1 MIERIIAW
9 AVRQR
14 ALVMLLVAALVG
26 LGLWALRTLKVDALP
41 DLTDVQ
47 VQVLVEAPG
56 LSPVEVERLVAFPVE
71 VAMNGLPDVTQVRSI
86 SKYGF
91 AAVTVVFADGTD
103 IYFARMQVNE
113 RLQGVANSLP
123 AQADASLGPLAGA
136 ISEIYLYT
144 VEGGGKELME
154 LRTIHDRLVRPQLR
168 GVSGVAEVNAFG
180 GFVRQVQVTIDPA
193 RLQAYGLTLHDV
205 VEAIGANSAVAAGG
219 YLESGPEQYIL
230 RGLGQAAGPEDL
242 RRTVIHVRSG
252 GVPVLVGDVAE
263 VRYGPELRQGAVSRD
278 ARGEVVTGI
287 VMMRRGENSREVVRR
302 IRERVTEINRLL
314 PERVQVAPYYDQT
327 DLVAGTLRTVRTNL
341 LEGGFLVI
349 AILLLFLGNVRAALI
364 VAATIPL
371 SLLFAFVGMRWLGLS
386 ANLMSLGAIDF
397 GMIVDGS
404 VVMTEHFVKTLH
416 TDEEEGRFPGTSQ
429 ALAARLLDAA
439 REVGRPV
446 AFGILII
453 LLVYIPILSLQGLEG
468 RMFRPMA
475 ITVAIALFGSLL
487 LALAFIPAAATWVFR
502 RGARE
507 ARFAVRLA
515 DRLDLWYT
523 PVLTGALRRPWL
535 TAGVALA
542 GLGATLLVVPRL
554 GTEFLPELDEG
565 SITIQAVRDPSVSLT
580 HSVAMQQE
588 MERAIGE
595 LPEVTS
601 VVSRVGRAEIGSD
614 PMGVNLADI
623 FVMLERRD
631 QWRPGLTK
639 DELIEEIEGRLE
651 DRVPGVAFTFT
662 QPMAMR
668 LDELISGVRG
678 DVAIKVFG
686 EDAEANHETAA
697 AIAAT
702 VQQVSGAAEV
712 QVEATQGQSYLNVR
726 LDRGALARV
735 GIPIAEV
742 QEALETAVGGRPV
755 GTVVEGNYAVDVVV
769 QYPAALRSSVDAIGA
784 ITVPAPSGARVA
796 LAQVA
801 DIRLEGGPVQVS
813 RERGQRLVV
822 VQANVRGR
830 DLGGFARDVQRAVAE
845 RVDLPAGVFVTYGG
859 EFENQQRALSRLR
872 VVVPLSIALIAL
884 LLYASLRSWRL
895 AALVLVNLP
904 FAAVGGVLALW
915 LRGLHLSVSAS
926 IGFIALFGVAVLNG
940 LVLLTTVQR
949 RHQAGASSRDAAL
962 AGARERLRPV
972 LMTALVASI
981 GFIPVAISQGTGAEV
996 QRPLATVVIGG
1007 LVTATLLTLLVLPA
1021 LYVRLNRSGEPAIRG
1036 TPPMLDDGGKGGNRL
1051 RPAAPGPRRG

>member
-1 MIERIIAW
+1 MIDRIIAW
-9 AVRQR
+9 AIRQR
-14 ALVMLLVAALVG
+14 VLVMLLVAALVG
-26 LGLWALRTLKVDALP
+26 AGLWAFRTLRVDALP

-56 LSPVEVERLVAFPVE
+56 LSPVEVERLVSFPIE
-71 VAMNGLPDVTQVRSI
+71 VAMNGLPDVTQVRSL

-103 IYFARMQVNE
+103 IYFARTQVNE
-113 RLQGVANSLP
+113 RLQSVAGALP
-123 AQADASLGPLAGA
+123 VQAEASLGPLAGA

-144 VEGGGKELME
+144 VEGGGKDLME
-154 LRTIHDRLVRPQLR
+154 LRTLHDRLVRPQLR
-168 GVSGVAEVNAFG
+168 SVPGVAEVNAFG

-230 RGLGQAAGPEDL
+230 RGLGQAGGPEDL
-242 RRTVIHVRSG
+242 ARTVIHTHTD

-278 ARGEVVTGI
+278 AEGEVVSGI
-287 VMMRRGENSREVVRR
+287 VMMRRGENGRDVVRR
-302 IRERVTEINRLL
+302 VRERVEEINRSL
-314 PERVQVAPYYDQT
+314 PEGVTVTPYYDQT
-327 DLVAGTLRTVRTNL
+327 DLVAGTLRTVETNL

-416 TDEEEGRFPGTSQ
+416 ADEQEGRFPATRQG
-429 ALAARLLDAA
+429 LASRLLEAA
-439 REVGRPV
+439 REVGRPI
-446 AFGILII
+446 AFGVLII
-453 LLVYIPILSLQGLEG
+453 LLVYIPIVSLQGLEG

-507 ARFAVRLA
+507 ARFAERLA
-515 DRLDLWYT
+515 ERLDRWYT
-523 PVLTGALRRPWL
+523 PVLTGAMRRPWL
-535 TAGVALA
+535 TVGVAVA
-542 GLGATLLVVPRL
+542 ALGATSLLVPRL

-580 HSVAMQQE
+580 HSVGMQRA
-588 MERAIGE
+588 MERAIAE
-595 LPEVTS
+595 SPEVTT
-601 VVSRVGRAEIGSD
+601 VVSRVGRAEVGSD
-614 PMGVNLADI
+614 PMGVNLADV
-623 FVMLERRD
+623 FVMLRPRSE
-631 QWRPGLTK
+631 WRPGLTK
-639 DELIEEIEGRLE
+639 ADLIEELEHRLTE
-651 DRVPGVAFTFT
+651 RVPGMAYTFT

-686 EDAEANHETAA
+686 DSAEANRQAA
-697 AIAAT
+697 EAIAAA
-702 VQQVSGAAEV
+702 VREVPGAAEV
-712 QVEATQGQSYLNVR
+712 QVEATQGQGYLNVR
-726 LDRGALARV
+726 LDRAALARF

-755 GTVVEGNYAVDVVV
+755 GSVVEGNYMVDVVV

-784 ITVPAPSGARVA
+784 ITIPAPGGARVA
-796 LAQVA
+796 LAQLA

-830 DLGGFARDVQRAVAE
+830 DLGGFADDVQRVVAE
-845 RVDLPAGVFVTYGG
+845 QVALPTGVFVTYGG
-859 EFENQQRALSRLR
+859 EFENQQRALGRLR
-872 VVVPLSIALIAL
+872 IVVPVAIGLIAL
-884 LLYASLRSWRL
+884 LLYTSLRSWKL

-949 RHQAGASSRDAAL
+949 RHQDGASPQDAAL
-962 AGARERLRPV
+962 LGARERLRPV

-981 GFIPVAISQGTGAEV
+981 GFIPVATSHGTGAEV

-1007 LVTATLLTLLVLPA
+1007 LVTATLLTLLVLPT
-1021 LYVRLNRSGEPAIRG
+1021 LYAKLERG
-1036 TPPMLDDGGKGGNRL
+1036 
-1051 RPAAPGPRRG
+1051 RPAAEPASDDAMNARREPEPVGGTG

>member
-1 MIERIIAW
+1 MIDHIIAW

-14 ALVMLLVAALVG
+14 VLVMLMVAALIG
-26 LGLWALRTLKVDALP
+26 LGLWALRTLRVDALP

-47 VQVLVEAPG
+47 VQVLVEVPG

-71 VAMNGLPDVTQVRSI
+71 VAMNGLPDVRQVRSV

-91 AAVTVVFADGTD
+91 AAVTVVFEDGTD
-103 IYFARMQVNE
+103 IYFARTQVNE
-113 RLQGVANSLP
+113 RLQGVAGSLP
-123 AQADASLGPLAGA
+123 VQAEAALGPLAGA

-144 VEGGGKELME
+144 VEGGGGDLME
-154 LRTIHDRLVRPQLR
+154 LRTVHDRLVRPQLR
-168 GVSGVAEVNAFG
+168 SVAGVAEVNAFG

-205 VEAIGANSAVAAGG
+205 VEAVGANSAVAAGG

-230 RGLGQAAGPEDL
+230 RGLGQAAGPDDL
-242 RRTVIHVRSG
+242 RRTVIRTRSS

-278 ARGEVVTGI
+278 ARGEVVSGI
-287 VMMRRGENSREVVRR
+287 VMMRRGENGREVVRR
-302 IRERVTEINRLL
+302 VRERVEEINRSL
-314 PERVQVAPYYDQT
+314 PEGIAVRPYYDQT
-327 DLVAGTLRTVRTNL
+327 DLVAGTLRTVQTNL

-404 VVMTEHFVKTLH
+404 VVMTEHFVRTLH
-416 TDEEEGRFPGTSQ
+416 ADEQEGRFAGTR
-429 ALAARLLDAA
+429 AGLARRLLGAA
-439 REVGRPV
+439 HEVGRPIS
-446 AFGILII
+446 FGVLII
-453 LLVYIPILSLQGLEG
+453 LLVYLPIVSLQGLEG

-487 LALAFIPAAATWVFR
+487 LALGFIPAAATWVFR

-507 ARFAVRLA
+507 ARFAERLA
-515 DRLDLWYT
+515 ERLDGWYA
-523 PVLTGALRRPWL
+523 PVLAGAMQRPWL
-535 TAGVALA
+535 TVGVAVA
-542 GLGATLLVVPRL
+542 VLGATSLLVPRL

-565 SITIQAVRDPSVSLT
+565 SITIQAIRDPSVSLT
-580 HSVAMQQE
+580 HSVGMQQE
-588 MERAIGE
+588 LERVIRE
-595 LPEVTS
+595 SPEVTT
-601 VVSRVGRAEIGSD
+601 VVSRVGRAEVGSD
-614 PMGVNLADI
+614 PMGVNLADV
-623 FVMLERRD
+623 FVMLKPRD

-639 DELIEEIEGRLE
+639 GHLIEELEHRLTE
-651 DRVPGVAFTFT
+651 RVPGMAFTFT

-686 EDAEANHETAA
+686 DEVEANRRGAQ
-697 AIAAT
+697 AIAA
-702 VQQVSGAAEV
+702 VVRQVPGATEV

-726 LDRGALARV
+726 LDRAALARF

-755 GTVVEGNYAVDVVV
+755 GAVVEGNYMVDVVV
-769 QYPAALRSSVDAIGA
+769 QYPTTLRGSVEAIGA
-784 ITVPAPSGARVA
+784 ITIPAPSGARVA
-796 LAQVA
+796 LAQLA
-801 DIRLEGGPVQVS
+801 DLRLEGGPVQVS
-813 RERGQRLVV
+813 RERSQRLVV

-830 DLGGFARDVQRAVAE
+830 DLGGFAEDVQRAVAD
-845 RVDLPAGVFVTYGG
+845 RVDLPTGVFVTYGG
-859 EFENQQRALSRLR
+859 EFENQQRALGRLR
-872 VVVPLSIALIAL
+872 FVVPVSIAVIAL
-884 LLYASLRSWRL
+884 LLYTSLRSWKL

-949 RHQAGASSRDAAL
+949 RHQAGASPSEAAVL
-962 AGARERLRPV
+962 GARERLRPV

-981 GFIPVAISQGTGAEV
+981 GFIPVAVSHGTGAEV

-1007 LVTATLLTLLVLPA
+1007 LVTATILTLLVLPA
-1021 LYVRLNRSGEPAIRG
+1021 LYARLEPRGADAPPTPDDATAALSEPEPAGG
-1036 TPPMLDDGGKGGNRL
+1036 TR
-1051 RPAAPGPRRG
+1051 